1 MKIYEKSKFL
11 NCLLTIYEQEKM
23 QYKNLSLCK

>member
-1 MKIYEKSKFL
+1 MKIYAESKFL
-11 NCLLTIYEQEKM
+11 NCLLTIYEQQKT